1 MTLPSGK
8 TPSWLGGRGVLSL
21 PVSCVAE
28 DAGLATLTEL
38 WVDRALEL
46 DLGVEAGVLARQ
58 LV

>member
-21 PVSCVAE
+21 PVSCGAE
-28 DAGLATLTEL
+28 GLGLVNL
-38 WVDRALEL
+38 MVLRVDRALEL
-46 DLGVEAGVLARQ
+46 DLGVEVEVLARQ